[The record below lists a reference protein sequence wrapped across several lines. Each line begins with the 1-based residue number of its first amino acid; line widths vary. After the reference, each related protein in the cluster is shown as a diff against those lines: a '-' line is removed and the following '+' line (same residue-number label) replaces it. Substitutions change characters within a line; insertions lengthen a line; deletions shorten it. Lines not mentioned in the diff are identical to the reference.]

1 MIYGRLPLEPYANCA
16 SRFVAIALHHRAPD
30 STRDRLPTIPELS
43 AELGVSVSKLREEL
57 EVARTLGLVQIK
69 PRTGSVVQPFDFTPA
84 ATLGVL
90 YAIGLDPNYFHTF
103 ADLRKH
109 LELSYWTEAVA
120 CLTPD
125 DIAALRDLI
134 ARATEK
140 LNRLPIEVPVEEHAR
155 LHLTFFRHLEN
166 TFVQGLL
173 SAYWAAYMAFGVA
186 LHARLPITARSGPIT
201 SRWSGSSHAEI
212 TKAAA
217 RASRAYDP
225 AEARAGHDRPVQ
237 HDRPGKHAPIGA
249 DAKAYRYTC
258 SVFE

>member
-1 MIYGRLPLEPYANCA
+1 MPPGPLG
-16 SRFVAIALHHRAPD
+16 SALLRYIIERQVQPGE
-30 STRDRLPTIPELS
+30 RLPTIPELS
-43 AELGVSVSKLREEL
+43 VELGVSVGKVREEL

-90 YAIGLDPNYFHTF
+90 YAIGLDPAYFHTF

-125 DIAALRDLI
+125 DIDTLRALN
-134 ARATEK
+134 ARAVEK

-155 LHLTFFRHLEN
+155 LHLTFYRHLEN

-186 LHARLPITARSGPIT
+186 LHAPLTYHREMWTYHEQMVECVARGDYEGG
-201 SRWSGSSHAEI
+201 R
-212 TKAAA
+212 
-217 RASRAYDP
+217 RALR
-225 AEARAGHDRPVQ
+225 EHMELLR
-237 HDRPGKHAPIGA
+237 HAPETIEQGA
-249 DAKAYRYTC
+249 RRVIETDAKAYRYIF

>member
-1 MIYGRLPLEPYANCA
+1 MPSGPLG
-16 SRFVAIALHHRAPD
+16 SALLRYIIDRQVQPGE
-30 STRDRLPTIPELS
+30 RLPTIPELS

-90 YAIGLDPNYFHTF
+90 YAIGLDPAYFHAF

-109 LELSYWTEAVA
+109 LELGYWTEAVA

-125 DIAALRDLI
+125 DIAALRALI
-134 ARATEK
+134 ARAVEK
-140 LNRLPIEVPVEEHAR
+140 LNRLPVEVPVEEHAR
-155 LHLTFFRHLEN
+155 LHLAFYRHLDN

-173 SAYWAAYMAFGVA
+173 SAYWAAYLAFGIA
-186 LHARLPITARSGPIT
+186 LHAPLAYHREVWAYHERMVECVARGDFEGG
-201 SRWSGSSHAEI
+201 R
-212 TKAAA
+212 
-217 RASRAYDP
+217 RALQEHMELLR
-225 AEARAGHDRPVQ
+225 
-237 HDRPGKHAPIGA
+237 HAPEALEQGQPRAIEP
-249 DAKAYRYTC
+249 DTKPYRYIF

>member
-1 MIYGRLPLEPYANCA
+1 MPTAPLGSSLLRYIIERRIQPG
-16 SRFVAIALHHRAPD
+16 
-30 STRDRLPTIPELS
+30 DRLPTIPELS

-109 LELSYWTEAVA
+109 LELSYWIEAVS

-134 ARATEK
+134 ARAVEK

-186 LHARLPITARSGPIT
+186 LHAPLAYHREVWTYHEQMVELVARGDYEGG
-201 SRWSGSSHAEI
+201 R
-212 TKAAA
+212 
-217 RASRAYDP
+217 RALQ
-225 AEARAGHDRPVQ
+225 EHMTLL
-237 HDRPGKHAPIGA
+237 KHAPDTIDQSNMIA
-249 DAKAYRYTC
+249 QANTRPSERDAKAYRYTF

>member
-1 MIYGRLPLEPYANCA
+1 MPPAPIA
-16 SRFVAIALHHRAPD
+16 SALLRYIIERQVP
-30 STRDRLPTIPELS
+30 SGERLPTIPELS

-90 YAIGLDPNYFHTF
+90 YAIGLDPAYFHTF

-120 CLTPD
+120 RLTPD
-125 DIAALRDLI
+125 DIAALRDLNS
-134 ARATEK
+134 RAVEK
-140 LNRLPIEVPVEEHAR
+140 LSRLPVEVPVEEHAR
-155 LHLTFFRHLEN
+155 LHLTFYRHLDN

-173 SAYWAAYMAFGVA
+173 SAYWAAYMAFGIA
-186 LHARLPITARSGPIT
+186 LHAPLAYHREMWAYHEQMVECVARGDYEGG
-201 SRWSGSSHAEI
+201 R
-212 TKAAA
+212 
-217 RASRAYDP
+217 RALQEHMEMLR
-225 AEARAGHDRPVQ
+225 
-237 HDRPGKHAPIGA
+237 HAPETLEQDARRAIA
-249 DAKAYRYTC
+249 PDAKPYRYIF